1 MRVLYH
7 LPLSP
12 YSRKVRLAMAEKG
25 IPFELRLER
34 IWERREEFLEMNPA
48 CTVPVLREENGL
60 AVADSYAICEYLEE
74 AYPDTGLFG
83 RTLAERAEVRRLVAW
98 FDGKFAAEVTAH
110 LLYEKQ
116 LKRLLGRGNP
126 DASAIRVGYANMRPH
141 LEYLGW
147 LAETRAWLAGPRIS
161 LADFA
166 AAGAPFGARLH
177 RRRGLDAERVGQA
190 VVRQDEVAPLL
201 PRRAGRTGQRPGT
214 AAPLRRPGFLNP
226 VSAAAAVAAAAAP
239 D

>member
-1 MRVLYH
+1 MRLLYH

-12 YSRKVRLAMAEKG
+12 YSRKVRFAMAEKR

-34 IWERREEFLEMNPA
+34 VWERRDEFLEMNPA

-60 AVADSYAICEYLEE
+60 AIADSYAICEYLEE
-74 AYPDTGLFG
+74 AYPETGLVG

-98 FDGKFAAEVTAH
+98 FDGKFAAEVTSH

-147 LAETRAWLAGPRIS
+147 LAETRPWLAGAEIS

-166 AAGAPFGARLH
+166 AAGHLSALDYIGDVDWGQNESAKQWYARMKSRPSFRAVLAEKVS
-177 RRRGLDAERVGQA
+177 GLEPPPHYAD
-190 VVRQDEVAPLL
+190 
-201 PRRAGRTGQRPGT
+201 
-214 AAPLRRPGFLNP
+214 
-226 VSAAAAVAAAAAP
+226 P
-239 D
+239 DF